1 MRALIWFGSTQSRRR
16 EASQFTMK
24 ASRPEIIV
32 MIYFIKAE
40 IPGKIWNRIRSEKV
54 SQPLKT
60 TSISRAP
67 IGAVLIYGEYRRSL
81 IGAQLLIAPCRSSTG
96 FGLMTPEGKDVMPS

>member
-16 EASQFTMK
+16 EASQFAMK

-40 IPGKIWNRIRSEKV
+40 IPGKIQDDLDQPCANRSSADLWRIQTEPHMGPTFDR
-54 SQPLKT
+54 
-60 TSISRAP
+60 I
-67 IGAVLIYGEYRRSL
+67 
-81 IGAQLLIAPCRSSTG
+81 CRSSAG